1 LIDDFLGREVSVPVE
16 ELRGPVDP
24 VEELAVESVLER
36 ARAGDDQA
44 FGELTDPYLGELRLH
59 CYRILGSVQDAED
72 VLQETLL
79 AVWRGLRGFEER
91 SSLRTWLY
99 RIATNRCLNA
109 LRASGRRPRAA
120 PAGPAWLP
128 EPTQRGEPL
137 WVEPYPDVMLDGVPD
152 LGAGPEARYE
162 AKETIALAFV
172 AAVQHLPPR
181 QRAVLVL
188 RDVLGFHASEVAA
201 MLEVSEASVNSALQ
215 RARTTMA
222 RSLPGPSRE
231 RAPLPRSARER
242 ELAGRFATAF
252 AADDVDG
259 VVALLTDDAWF
270 TMPPV
275 TLEYQGPVAIR
286 AFLREI
292 SYWRRGRKYRLVPT
306 RANGQPAY
314 GCYVRDGHAV
324 VFRAHGMIVLTLE
337 GDRISAITRFVDN
350 SVLGWFGLPRTLA
363 D

>member
-1 LIDDFLGREVSVPVE
+1 M
-16 ELRGPVDP
+16 
-24 VEELAVESVLER
+24 ESVLER

-79 AVWRGLRGFEER
+79 AAWRGLDQYEGRA
-91 SSLRTWLY
+91 SWRTWLY

-109 LRASGRRPRAA
+109 LRASSRRSRV
-120 PAGPAWLP
+120 GPSGPSWLP
-128 EPTQRGEPL
+128 EPTRRGEPL
-137 WVEPYPDVMLDGVPD
+137 WVEPYPDVMLDGLSD

-162 AKETIALAFV
+162 AKETITLAFV
-172 AAVQHLPPR
+172 AAMQHLPPR

-188 RDVLGFHASEVAA
+188 RDVLGFRASEAAA
-201 MLEVSEASVNSALQ
+201 MLSVSEASVNSALQ
-215 RARTTMA
+215 RARGTMA
-222 RSLPGPSRE
+222 RTLPGPDRD
-231 RAPLPRSARER
+231 RAPLPRSTRER
-242 ELAGRFATAF
+242 DLAGRFATAF

-275 TLEYQGPVAIR
+275 TLEYQGPVAIG

-292 SYWRRGRKYRLVPT
+292 SYWRRGRRYRLVPT

-314 GCYVRDGHAV
+314 GCYVRDGHAA